1 MENLKLKLLH
11 WAKEIRFFITSP
23 IFLKNFGGILAV
35 CIGTIGL
42 VLLFLNIYTRHGSY
56 ITVPSFLG
64 QTIEQGNALKGS
76 KYLELIVIDSA
87 SYTDT
92 LAFGE
97 IVMQDPAPEVKAKK
111 GRNVYVTINPY
122 SKPPKRLPKLWDK
135 PLYMAENAL
144 RRTSFEWTVVRV
156 PDRATNTVLKVK
168 LIGKNGKKTIIEPF
182 KNGDKFAEL
191 PYGSKLE
198 LVVAE
203 GAGAVVGIPD
213 LVCLTYGE
221 ALNIIRD
228 NNFSKGALMV
238 SGSLSDS
245 TNAYIWQQSPS
256 AYDGLTINVGDPI
269 DLWIQTSQPD
279 GCIEDDSTGEWE

>member
-11 WAKEIRFFITSP
+11 WAKEIRFFVTSP

-56 ITVPSFLG
+56 ITVPSFVG
-64 QTIEQGNALKGS
+64 QTVEQGNALKGS
-76 KYLELIVIDSA
+76 KYLELVVIDSA

-92 LAFGE
+92 LKFGE
-97 IVMQDPAPEVKAKK
+97 IVMQDPAPDVKAKK
-111 GRNVYVTINPY
+111 GRNIYVTINPY
-122 SKPPKRLPKLWDK
+122 RKPTKRLPKLWDK
-135 PLYMAENAL
+135 QLSMAENL
-144 RRTSFEWTVVRV
+144 LSRTSFEWTVVRI
-156 PDRATNTVLKVK
+156 PDRATNTVLEVK
-168 LIGKNGKKTIIEPF
+168 LIGKNGKKTTIERYSDD
-182 KNGDKFAEL
+182 DKMAEL

-203 GAGAVVGIPD
+203 GAGAAVDIPS
-213 LVCLTYGE
+213 LVCMTYGE

-245 TNAYIWQQSPS
+245 SSAYVWQQSPS

-269 DLWIQTSQPD
+269 DLWIQSSKPD
-279 GCIEDDSTGEWE
+279 GCYDDSEGE